1 MNQIELYDT
10 NFPCND
16 AGEDSL
22 LSWAHNGRQ
31 IMYSVYLDENVEDMI
46 YVFVNINDDIC
57 EYHIKYDEM
66 KKGSDEIHV
75 ARFDRF
81 MGLRL
86 TAPPG
91 YKVVHPFMSVDSAM
105 RTYNYLVVNLQGPVD
120 VKMITYRFHS
130 TGPKKPLRWE
140 EYNVTP
146 DLLSRYQYQTF
157 RGEKG
162 SGEDYDYHTL
172 DFLRHYDFRVDHGGC
187 PSDLNALMTTF
198 DCINFIS
205 AHYKGYEVYAMA
217 GRLARK
223 MPCKKSPSSHNK
235 GVLR

>member
-16 AGEDSL
+16 AAEDSL

-66 KKGSDEIHV
+66 DMIYVFVNINDDICEYHIKYDEMKKGSDEIHG

-81 MGLRL
+81 KGLHL

-105 RTYNYLVVNLQGPVD
+105 RTYNYL
-120 VKMITYRFHS
+120 
-130 TGPKKPLRWE
+130 
-140 EYNVTP
+140 
-146 DLLSRYQYQTF
+146 
-157 RGEKG
+157 
-162 SGEDYDYHTL
+162 
-172 DFLRHYDFRVDHGGC
+172 
-187 PSDLNALMTTF
+187 
-198 DCINFIS
+198 
-205 AHYKGYEVYAMA
+205 
-217 GRLARK
+217 
-223 MPCKKSPSSHNK
+223 
-235 GVLR
+235 